1 MRSLGAIREA
11 VAVVGP
17 DDRIVPVVGEELGFE
32 VLQGGSKCSW
42 HVVRPGPQGNAGLPC
57 TVAPSLILAD
67 VIDANWIDHWADRYP
82 ERSDDEVLDRIGPRV
97 RERGFYD
104 REDFLSVGE
113 WKSPRPKKS
122 MASNTDEM
130 IRDVT
135 ATALTAP
142 LSIQHRVL
150 MILNGVLVPMASSLL
165 MVWQP
170 DEHTVIDVRAVKSLV
185 AYEGMSDPGAGKYPP
200 YVEYLTLCKEIAQ
213 RCNRSLRVLDRA
225 LYAANGR
232 T

>member
-1 MRSLGAIREA
+1 M
-11 VAVVGP
+11 
-17 DDRIVPVVGEELGFE
+17 
-32 VLQGGSKCSW
+32 
-42 HVVRPGPQGNAGLPC
+42 
-57 TVAPSLILAD
+57 
-67 VIDANWIDHWADRYP
+67 IDASWIDHWADRYP
-82 ERSDDEVLDRIGPRV
+82 GKSDDEVLDRIGPRV

-104 REDFLSVGE
+104 REDFLTVGA

-135 ATALTAP
+135 ATALAAP

-170 DEHTVIDVRAVKSLV
+170 DKHTVIDVRAVKSLV
-185 AYEGMSDPGAGKYPP
+185 AQEGMCDPGAGKYPP

>member
-1 MRSLGAIREA
+1 MRNRPRTEA
-11 VAVVGP
+11 
-17 DDRIVPVVGEELGFE
+17 R
-32 VLQGGSKCSW
+32 W
-42 HVVRPGPQGNAGLPC
+42 
-57 TVAPSLILAD
+57 LILAD
-67 VIDANWIDHWADRYP
+67 VIDASWIDHWVDRYP
-82 ERSDDEVLDRIGPRV
+82 QKSDDEVLDRIGPRV
-97 RERGFYD
+97 RKRGFYD
-104 REDFLSVGE
+104 REDFLTVGA

-130 IRDVT
+130 IHDVT
-135 ATALTAP
+135 ATALAAP
-142 LSIQHRVL
+142 LSIQHRIL

-185 AYEGMSDPGAGKYPP
+185 AQEGMSDPGAGKYPP